1 MDCRNRFSGGAE
13 TGAMVVPM
21 GPGNTDKQLQMMMDM
36 KTTVLGSTSSYALL
50 LAEEIEKRGI
60 KDKIHLKKGIIG
72 SEALGRKMKKP
83 QSRESLELR
92 FTISTV

>member
-1 MDCRNRFSGGAE
+1 
-13 TGAMVVPM
+13 
-21 GPGNTDKQLQMMMDM
+21 MMMDM

-72 SEALGRKMKKP
+72 SERWAKK
-83 QSRESLELR
+83 
-92 FTISTV
+92 

>member
-1 MDCRNRFSGGAE
+1 MDCGLPESVSAGAE
-13 TGAMVVPM
+13 KLGAMVVPM

-72 SEALGRKMKKP
+72 SERWGEKMRNRIKK
-83 QSRESLELR
+83 RAWN
-92 FTISTV
+92 

>member
-1 MDCRNRFSGGAE
+1 
-13 TGAMVVPM
+13 MVVPM

-60 KDKIHLKKGIIG
+60 KDKIHLKKGILAPERWG
-72 SEALGRKMKKP
+72 EKNEKP
-83 QSRESLELR
+83 HQERSWN
-92 FTISTV
+92 

>member
-1 MDCRNRFSGGAE
+1 
-13 TGAMVVPM
+13 MVIPM

-50 LAEEIEKRGI
+50 LAEEIQKRGI

-72 SEALGRKMKKP
+72 SERWVKKCAGVSRKN
-83 QSRESLELR
+83 LELNSM
-92 FTISTV
+92 ISMA